1 MGNEMTDIGQLNDFI
16 RQLADSESNKSF
28 VAKLNKITSELSSL
42 FQMNVYFCEIKG
54 KRWSFIAGSE
64 SAVLASNRFQLT
76 DRWGIITDH
85 IPVDDDKWTLILGLI
100 RTFLIDPEKMEVP
113 S

>member
-1 MGNEMTDIGQLNDFI
+1 MTDVGRLNDFI
-16 RQLADSESNKSF
+16 RQLDNSESKKSF
-28 VAKLNKITSELSSL
+28 VAKLNEITSELSSL

-54 KRWSFIAGSE
+54 KRWSFVAGSD

-76 DRWGIITDH
+76 NSWGIITDN
-85 IPVDDDKWTLILGLI
+85 ISVNDDEWTLILELM
-100 RTFLIDPEKMEVP
+100 RAFLIDPEKMEVT